1 MKKEEMIEQNELAY
15 INYIF
20 KQNIGKRIMLDLEIE
35 ENELAYINYY
45 LSIAEYLDGLNI
57 LTDLKRKEI
66 KSALKMVITAAKVI
80 VNKVDEILKSDKFNS
95 K

>member
-1 MKKEEMIEQNELAY
+1 MKKEEVKE
-15 INYIF
+15 IF

-57 LTDLKRKEI
+57 PTDLKRKEI
-66 KSALKMVITAAKVI
+66 KSALKMVRTAAKVI